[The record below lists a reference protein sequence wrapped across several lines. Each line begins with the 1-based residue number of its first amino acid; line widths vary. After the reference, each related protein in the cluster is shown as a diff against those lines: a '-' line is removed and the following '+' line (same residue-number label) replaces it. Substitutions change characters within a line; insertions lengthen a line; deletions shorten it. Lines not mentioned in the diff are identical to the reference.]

1 MSVFFVRGCRPLVPG
16 LELNGG
22 GCRHS
27 GRPTEEKSA
36 SALLLNLGFAS
47 FSMYNFV
54 DTFLST

>member
-1 MSVFFVRGCRPLVPG
+1 MSVFFVRG
-16 LELNGG
+16 
-22 GCRHS
+22 GCGHS